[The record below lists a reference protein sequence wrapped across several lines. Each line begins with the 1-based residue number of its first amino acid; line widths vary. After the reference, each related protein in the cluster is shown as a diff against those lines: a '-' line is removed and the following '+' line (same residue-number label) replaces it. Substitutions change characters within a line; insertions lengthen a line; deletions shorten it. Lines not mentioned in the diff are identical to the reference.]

1 MNGILK
7 RSINDYK
14 LYLIL
19 KLLLFL
25 SLTASSLRAQIIQ
38 SQEVEFVS
46 TRTIHTKTGYT
57 SFSISG
63 IRDFG
68 QIAAVVSMDTFY
80 FQQNAHFETS
90 VSNLVLFDVTQFEIT
105 FINFSQ
111 GALSFE
117 LSIYNG
123 TCSPVLDLEIEKTK
137 LAQKKIDC
145 ELPPLIEQDI
155 WREGLPEPK
164 PNPSTTQVSHMV
176 VHHSATSNSVT
187 NYTLAVRNIYLY
199 HVNNNG
205 WNDVGYNY
213 LIAPDGTL
221 YAGRDGQGKED
232 DNIRG
237 AHFCAKNS
245 YTMGICLIGNYSET
259 QPSDSMLNT
268 LEGLLA
274 WKANKEEIHPLEL
287 EFHPK
292 GSSTGF
298 DLATI
303 CGHRDG
309 YKAGVFSG
317 CQTECP
323 GDNFYSILDTVRFH
337 VFQRLIDCE
346 FFIGSNNRSAQNDI
360 IFSDG
365 TIHLKSELNQDYY
378 VFDLSGRLLISG
390 QSNGNEID
398 LSRLPMGVFVVMLQ
412 TENRLK
418 SFKIMN
424 YGNQ

>member
-1 MNGILK
+1 MQKIFI
-7 RSINDYK
+7 S
-14 LYLIL
+14 LIL
-19 KLLLFL
+19 FGFWSKANASRIQNLSIEVDTRWSMNFL
-25 SLTASSLRAQIIQ
+25 PG
-38 SQEVEFVS
+38 F
-46 TRTIHTKTGYT
+46 T
-57 SFSISG
+57 SFSISEIQDPHNLLAIVG
-63 IRDFG
+63 N
-68 QIAAVVSMDTFY
+68 DTFELLH
-80 FQQNAHFETS
+80 NEHFENP
-90 VSNLVLFDVTQFEIT
+90 VSNLILFDDVQFEIT
-105 FINFSQ
+105 LLNNSNKPIPLQ
-111 GALSFE
+111 LST
-117 LSIYNG
+117 YNG
-123 TCSPVLDLEIEKTK
+123 SYSPILDLKIEKTI
-137 LAQKKIDC
+137 LAQKRINC
-145 ELPPLIEQDI
+145 ELPPLIDQDI

-274 WKANKEEIHPLEL
+274 WKAYKEEIHPLEL

-346 FFIGSNNRSAQNDI
+346 FFVGSNNRSAQNDI

-365 TIHLKSELNQDYY
+365 VFHLSSKQKQEYQ
-378 VFDLSGRLLISG
+378 VIDLSGRLLISG

>member
-1 MNGILK
+1 MK
-7 RSINDYK
+7 SI
-14 LYLIL
+14 
-19 KLLLFL
+19 
-25 SLTASSLRAQIIQ
+25 A
-38 SQEVEFVS
+38 
-46 TRTIHTKTGYT
+46 
-57 SFSISG
+57 
-63 IRDFG
+63 
-68 QIAAVVSMDTFY
+68 
-80 FQQNAHFETS
+80 
-90 VSNLVLFDVTQFEIT
+90 
-105 FINFSQ
+105 FINPNS
-111 GALSFE
+111 
-117 LSIYNG
+117 
-123 TCSPVLDLEIEKTK
+123 TK
-137 LAQKKIDC
+137 EMTESCIQA
-145 ELPPLIEQDI
+145 
-155 WREGLPEPK
+155 GLRCM
-164 PNPSTTQVSHMV
+164 SS
-176 VHHSATSNSVT
+176 
-187 NYTLAVRNIYLY
+187 
-199 HVNNNG
+199 
-205 WNDVGYNY
+205 
-213 LIAPDGTL
+213 
-221 YAGRDGQGKED
+221 
-232 DNIRG
+232 
-237 AHFCAKNS
+237 
-245 YTMGICLIGNYSET
+245 GICLTGFTN
-259 QPSDSMLNT
+259 QHGPPSIQGAADGELAT
-268 LEGLLA
+268 PGLLSLI
-274 WKANKEEIHPLEL
+274 KSNQQMDGFIIGCFDNTGLEEARRLTKKPVIGIGQAAYHMACLTSARFTVLTTLDVSVPVITENIDNLGFSMWCDDVLASDVPVLEL